1 MRYWSLKISTSKKS
15 YFPLLLFIF
24 FFHRMNAQTEPVL
37 IIKGQTETNSGKS
50 SLAANL
56 GARTA
61 KASAEP
67 VEGVNIEVKK
77 DGVTIMMVTSGKK
90 GKYSVQLPVST
101 TDVQNEYVIY
111 FFKDGWVPRRIDVS
125 AYLSQ
130 NEFANYPFTKY
141 DFEMDISMLK
151 TTVRDIVLEKPNAK
165 IAWDPVK
172 EHKFT
177 FDASYAKIA
186 QKEEQKMAVNPDM
199 YFKNLEKKKKKAEET
214 LAKKAAEEEKKKIAE
229 EEAKRKAD
237 EEAKRLA
244 ALKEKEEA
252 ERLAR
257 EKAEAEKL
265 ELAKKRIADSLA
277 EVEKKKS
284 MDAANTRTDIKK
296 MVKPVVETA
305 DTRNFYNAGET
316 YSINMAKKALN
327 QEREKRSRERG
338 KNLTMKYETINV
350 LTSLLNV
357 IDENDKKTKKP

>member
-1 MRYWSLKISTSKKS
+1 MRYWSLKILTSKKIC
-15 YFPLLLFIF
+15 FVLLFAF
-24 FFHRMNAQTEPVL
+24 FSHRISAQTEPVL

-61 KASAEP
+61 KVNADP

-77 DGVTIMMVTSGKK
+77 DGVTIIKIASGKK
-90 GKYSVQLPVST
+90 GKYSFQLPVST
-101 TDVQNEYVIY
+101 TDPQNEYVIY
-111 FFKDGWVPRRIDVS
+111 FFKDGWVPKRIDIN

-141 DFEMDISMLK
+141 DFEMDISLLK
-151 TTVRDIVLEKPNAK
+151 TTIKDIVLEKPNAK

-186 QKEEQKMAVNPDM
+186 QKEEQKMAANPDM
-199 YFKNLEKKKKKAEET
+199 YFKNLEKKKKKTEEA
-214 LAKKAAEEEKKKIAE
+214 LAKKAAEEEKKRIAE

-244 ALKEKEEA
+244 ALKAKEEA

-257 EKAEAEKL
+257 EKAELEKL
-265 ELAKKRIADSLA
+265 ELAKKRMADSLA
-277 EVEKKKS
+277 EIERKKS
-284 MDAANTRTDIKK
+284 IDAANTKIDVKK
-296 MVKPVVETA
+296 IVKPVDEIS
-305 DTRNFYNAGET
+305 DTKNFYNVGET
-316 YSINMAKKALN
+316 YSINIAKKALSL
-327 QEREKRSRERG
+327 EKEKRSRERG
-338 KNLTMKYETINV
+338 RNLTMKYETSNV

-357 IDENDKKTKKP
+357 VDENDKKAKQQ